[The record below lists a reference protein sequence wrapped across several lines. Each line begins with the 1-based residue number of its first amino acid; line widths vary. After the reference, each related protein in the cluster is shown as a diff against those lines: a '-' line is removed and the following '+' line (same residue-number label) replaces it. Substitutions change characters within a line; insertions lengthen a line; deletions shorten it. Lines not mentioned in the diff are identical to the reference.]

1 MKVLTRGAGRLTRY
15 RTSLKRDREREKGRL
30 LVRSVVESRSWSG
43 AGSLKR
49 CVILAPVQLYN
60 NLTSAQLS
68 LFILQPLSAATS
80 FHISEREVR

>member
-68 LFILQPLSAATS
+68 LSSYYSPYPLRRHFT
-80 FHISEREVR
+80 FQREK